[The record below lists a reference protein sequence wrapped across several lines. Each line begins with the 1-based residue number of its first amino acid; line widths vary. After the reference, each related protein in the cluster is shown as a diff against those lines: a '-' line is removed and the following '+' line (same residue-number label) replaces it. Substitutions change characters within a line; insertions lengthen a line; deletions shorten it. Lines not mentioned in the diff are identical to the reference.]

1 MRERLVSAIDYGARR
16 VGAVTTL
23 SFATIVVYA
32 VAARYLF
39 GRTPSWAEEL
49 PRLLLVWLCFI
60 GAISC
65 FARNSHFRAGFM
77 QLLVKSPGL
86 RRALEILSFLA
97 TMAMLVLLVWTG
109 WKLTQLTWNNQTTA
123 LRLPVGLFYL
133 SLSACGVV
141 SIIVLLLR
149 RDMK

>member
-1 MRERLVSAIDYGARR
+1 MRDRLVAGIDYTVRR
-16 VGAVTTL
+16 LGGVVTL
-23 SFATIVVYA
+23 GFATIVVYA

-39 GRTPSWAEEL
+39 GRAPSWAEEL

-86 RRALEILSFLA
+86 RRGFEILSFVA
-97 TMAMLVLLVWTG
+97 TLAMLLLLVWTG
-109 WKLTQLTWNNQTTA
+109 WQLTRLTWNNQTTA

-133 SLSACGVV
+133 SMSVCSALAAVV
-141 SIIVLLLR
+141 VVLR

>member
-1 MRERLVSAIDYGARR
+1 MRDRLVSMIDYGVRR
-16 VGAVTTL
+16 LGAVTTL
-23 SFATIVVYA
+23 GFAAIVVYA

-60 GAISC
+60 GAVSC

-77 QLLVKSPGL
+77 QLLVKSPDL
-86 RRALEILSFLA
+86 RRVLEVVSFLA
-97 TMAMLVLLVWTG
+97 TVAMLVLLVWTG
-109 WKLTQLTWNNQTTA
+109 WQLTQLTWGNQTTA

-133 SLSACGVV
+133 AMPVCCGLAALVV
-141 SIIVLLLR
+141 VLR